1 MMNAIGT
8 TQKMAAR
15 RVTSRWIAWAARNL
29 NGSWLKKEASG
40 KLLLDERH
48 SVAHGIDGIRVFVL
62 DLDVEL
68 ILEIQDDVH

>member
-15 RVTSRWIAWAARNL
+15 RLTSRWNACATRDL
-29 NGSWLKKEASG
+29 NGSRVKKETSG

-48 SVAHGIDGIRVFVL
+48 GVAHGIHGIRVFVL

-68 ILEIQDDVH
+68 VLEIQDDVH